1 MKHEFELKSQSEIF
15 KQCCRLIQYL
25 WKNGNEEVLTICSY
39 LLFITHYSLDNII
52 IIYEIALYPI

>member
-25 WKNGNEEVLTICSY
+25 WKNGNEEVLAICSY
-39 LLFITHYSLDNII
+39 FLFITHYSLDNII